1 MRYIKTSRLVLLM
14 DQLNVL
20 NVLGASRKLNSQSL
34 MVILILFLENEILMK
49 QRKNKINQCYDDDMY
64 EAVDD
69 YIDGSHGGLIGPE
82 MMRSI
87 NDEDDNR

>member
-1 MRYIKTSRLVLLM
+1 
-14 DQLNVL
+14 
-20 NVLGASRKLNSQSL
+20 
-34 MVILILFLENEILMK
+34 MK
-49 QRKNKINQCYDDDMY
+49 QRKKKINRCYDDDMY

-69 YIDGSHGGLIGPE
+69 DINGSHGGLIGPE